1 MEDNKVVKKREEIN
15 LEDKWKLEK
24 IYANEDAW
32 EKDFNILKKES
43 PKLREFAG
51 KLNDKEEILK
61 YLELNEKVSRL
72 GETLYVYAHMKS
84 DEDTSNQKYQSYMN
98 KIDAFMAEF
107 ASYGAFFVPEI
118 LALPDEFIKD
128 LIKND
133 ERFKIYEFMLMDIL
147 KEKPHILTKE
157 MEELLALA
165 SDCLD
170 APSSIH
176 NMLTNADMSFG
187 NIKDED
193 GDEVE
198 LTEGNYSSFIKS
210 KDRSVREAA
219 FKRLFGEYK
228 KFDNTL
234 ATTLTSSVKSF
245 NFSARVRKYES
256 PIEAS
261 LSPNDIPVSVYE
273 NAIKTIND
281 NLSSLHRY
289 VKIKKKL
296 LGLEQM
302 HMYDLYVPIIE
313 VEKEKISFD
322 EGVKIA
328 NEGLKPLGEEYLNLF
343 NEGIN
348 SGWIDKYENKGKRG
362 GAYSWGGY
370 DTMPYV
376 LLNYHNELNDV
387 STLVHEMGHS
397 LHSYYSRKTQPYY
410 YAGYTLFCAEVAST
424 TNEALLI
431 HYLIEKEQDKK
442 KKLYLINQE
451 LEQIRTTVF
460 RQLMFAE
467 FELYTH
473 NALNAGEALTAAD
486 YSAKWHELNANYFGP
501 DMVVD
506 EDIDMEWARI
516 PHFYSDFYV
525 YQYATGYA
533 AASAFAN
540 AILEGKE
547 NAVEKYKGFLKAGGS
562 KYPIDI
568 LKDAG
573 VDMTTSEPLEATIHR
588 FNEVLDRLEEFELE
602 NFNDI
607 KRGSYRVPFLLL
619 FVIKI
624 YSQY

>member
-15 LEDKWKLEK
+15 LEDKWRLEK
-24 IYANEDAW
+24 IYADEDAW

-118 LALPDEFIKD
+118 LALPDGFIKD

-133 ERFKIYEFMLMDIL
+133 ERFKLYEFMLMDIL
-147 KEKPHILTKE
+147 KEKPHILTKD

-176 NMLTNADMSFG
+176 NMLTNADMTFG

-245 NFSARVRKYES
+245 NFSARVRKYSS

-296 LGLEQM
+296 LGLKEM

-322 EGVKIA
+322 EGVKLA

-431 HYLIEKEQDKK
+431 YYLIEKEQDKK

-473 NALNAGEALTAAD
+473 NALNSGEALTAAD

-588 FNEVLDRLEEFELE
+588 FNELLDMLEEF
-602 NFNDI
+602 
-607 KRGSYRVPFLLL
+607 
-619 FVIKI
+619 
-624 YSQY
+624 

>member
-1 MEDNKVVKKREEIN
+1 MENNKTIKKREEIKS
-15 LEDKWKLEK
+15 EDKWKLEK
-24 IYANEDAW
+24 VYANEDAC
-32 EKDFNILKKES
+32 EKDFNLLKEES
-43 PKLREFAG
+43 PKLKEFAG

-72 GETLYVYAHMKS
+72 GEVLYVYAHMKS
-84 DEDTSNQKYQSYMN
+84 DEDTSNQKYQAYMN

-118 LALPDEFIKD
+118 LSLPDGFIEE
-128 LIKND
+128 LIKTD
-133 ERFKIYEFMLMDIL
+133 ERFKFYEFMLMDIL
-147 KEKPHILTKE
+147 KEKPHILTKD

-187 NIKDED
+187 DIKDED

-210 KDRSVREAA
+210 KDRKVREAA
-219 FKRLFGEYK
+219 FNRLFAEYK
-228 KFDNTL
+228 RFDNTL

-245 NFSARVRKYES
+245 NFSARVRKYSS
-256 PIEAS
+256 PLEAS
-261 LSPNDIPVSVYE
+261 LAPNDIPVSVYE
-273 NAIKTIND
+273 NAIKTINN
-281 NLSSLHRY
+281 NLSSLHKY
-289 VKIKKKL
+289 VSIKKKL
-296 LGLEQM
+296 LGLDEM

-313 VEKEKISFD
+313 IEKQNIPFD

-328 NEGLKPLGEEYLNLF
+328 NEALQPLGEEYLNLF

-397 LHSYYSRKTQPYY
+397 LHSYYSRKNQPYY
-410 YAGYTLFCAEVAST
+410 YSGYTLFCAEVAST

-473 NALNAGEALTAAD
+473 NALNEGEALTAAD
-486 YSAKWHELNANYFGP
+486 YSAKWHELNVKYFGP

-506 EDIDMEWARI
+506 EAIDMEWARI

-533 AASAFAN
+533 AASSFAN

-573 VDMTTSEPLEATIHR
+573 VDMTTPAPLEATIHR
-588 FNEVLDRLEEFELE
+588 FNELLSMLEEF
-602 NFNDI
+602 
-607 KRGSYRVPFLLL
+607 
-619 FVIKI
+619 
-624 YSQY
+624 

>member
-322 EGVKIA
+322 EGVKLA

-424 TNEALLI
+424 SNEALLI

-588 FNEVLDRLEEFELE
+588 FNELLDMLEEF
-602 NFNDI
+602 
-607 KRGSYRVPFLLL
+607 
-619 FVIKI
+619 
-624 YSQY
+624 

>member
-176 NMLTNADMSFG
+176 NMLTNADMTFG

-273 NAIKTIND
+273 NAIKSIND

-322 EGVKIA
+322 EGVKLA

-588 FNEVLDRLEEFELE
+588 FNELLDMLEEF
-602 NFNDI
+602 
-607 KRGSYRVPFLLL
+607 
-619 FVIKI
+619 
-624 YSQY
+624 

>member
-24 IYANEDAW
+24 IYVNEDAW

-176 NMLTNADMSFG
+176 NMLTNADMTFG

-322 EGVKIA
+322 EGVKLA

-588 FNEVLDRLEEFELE
+588 FNELLDMLEEF
-602 NFNDI
+602 
-607 KRGSYRVPFLLL
+607 
-619 FVIKI
+619 
-624 YSQY
+624 

>member
-32 EKDFNILKKES
+32 ENDFNILKKES

-118 LALPDEFIKD
+118 LSLPDGFIKD

-133 ERFKIYEFMLMDIL
+133 ERFKLYEFMLMDIL
-147 KEKPHILTKE
+147 KEKPHILTKD

-176 NMLTNADMSFG
+176 NMLTNADMTFG

-245 NFSARVRKYES
+245 NFSA
-256 PIEAS
+256 

-296 LGLEQM
+296 LGLEEM

-322 EGVKIA
+322 EGVKLA

-588 FNEVLDRLEEFELE
+588 FNELLDMLEEF
-602 NFNDI
+602 
-607 KRGSYRVPFLLL
+607 
-619 FVIKI
+619 
-624 YSQY
+624 